1 MRWLVLIVMDEVND
15 LGSLSSDS
23 TGQLD
28 VLRHDGHTLGVDGAQ
43 VGVLEESDQVS
54 LRGFLESHDGR
65 GLESQVG
72 LEVLSDFSD
81 QSLEGQLSDQQFS
94 RLLVSPDL
102 SEGDCSW
109 PVSMGLLDSSGSRG
123 RFPGGF
129 GGQLFPWGLSSCWFT
144 SGLFGSGH
152 FDFCLDV
159 LRVSTWQREYQN
171 ASEGES
177 VEIAGFYTCSL
188 RLPREERHSSLP
200 RTEGRIIDCFPLI
213 GSLAAVL
220 AGLVLC
226 HCVCLRDFLLWF
238 PSLLLPLS

>member
-1 MRWLVLIVMDEVND
+1 MALKRAVGDDRWLLWLWGVMNN

-65 GLESQVG
+65 GLESQVS

-152 FDFCLDV
+152 FDFCSDV
-159 LRVSTWQREYQN
+159 LRVSTWQRENNQRWVTAACIDRGFLYLWLSSAYTPPSRDHKN
-171 ASEGES
+171 ES
-177 VEIAGFYTCSL
+177 
-188 RLPREERHSSLP
+188 
-200 RTEGRIIDCFPLI
+200 
-213 GSLAAVL
+213 
-220 AGLVLC
+220 
-226 HCVCLRDFLLWF
+226 
-238 PSLLLPLS
+238 